1 MLRVWRLVFAVA
13 SCAALAPHTRPQP
26 TPLPSR
32 TPFAR
37 ALSSAVAL
45 VLCASPTAA
54 PADVGDILAGAVRAN
69 EITYSQ
75 NGKNLQRMGAGDY
88 TMGTKLTSTEPR
100 ALKRRARRRRKSS
113 KVLAKLGAADEKAC
127 TVRVLDGDVASVIGA
142 LDALGDECKVDATH
156 MFRVANIG
164 LCVFMCATAID
175 SLSNES
181 SESDTDAIFVAL
193 YVFLF
198 AVMLFVF
205 EAMSFLP
212 KPIAYV
218 DAVYRANF
226 GFMYKPV
233 TAPSS
238 SPSSVLQFGLDS
250 SHSNALGLSCG
261 ILTISSGILMA
272 VVYCKDTS
280 IFDAGRKVHAAGDPA
295 RRVRPGVRLGL

>member
-100 ALKRRARRRRKSS
+100 ALKRRATAACKSS

-233 TAPSS
+233 TKA
-238 SPSSVLQFGLDS
+238 VFLVFVGFRAG
-250 SHSNALGLSCG
+250 NG
-261 ILTISSGILMA
+261 GILMA

-280 IFDAGRKVHAAGDPA
+280 IFDAPGEKYTPPA
-295 RRVRPGVRLGL
+295 IPPVGSDQASV

>member
-1 MLRVWRLVFAVA
+1 MLRVWRVVFAVA
-13 SCAALAPHTRPQP
+13 SCAALAPHTRPEP
-26 TPLPSR
+26 TQLLSR

-100 ALKRRARRRRKSS
+100 ALKRRATAACKSS

-156 MFRVANIG
+156 VC
-164 LCVFMCATAID
+164 L
-175 SLSNES
+175 
-181 SESDTDAIFVAL
+181 
-193 YVFLF
+193 
-198 AVMLFVF
+198 
-205 EAMSFLP
+205 
-212 KPIAYV
+212 
-218 DAVYRANF
+218 
-226 GFMYKPV
+226 
-233 TAPSS
+233 
-238 SPSSVLQFGLDS
+238 
-250 SHSNALGLSCG
+250 
-261 ILTISSGILMA
+261 
-272 VVYCKDTS
+272 
-280 IFDAGRKVHAAGDPA
+280 
-295 RRVRPGVRLGL
+295 